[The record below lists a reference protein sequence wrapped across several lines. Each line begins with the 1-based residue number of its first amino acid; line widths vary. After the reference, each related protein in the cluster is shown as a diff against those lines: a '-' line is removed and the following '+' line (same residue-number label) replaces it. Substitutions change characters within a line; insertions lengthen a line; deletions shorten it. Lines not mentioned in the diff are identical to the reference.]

1 MLLVFCFCLYL
12 LVLLNQIELFVIFK
26 IKFYS
31 LIVAFCFW
39 ENELIFRMSDCYF
52 ERGIRQVLPF
62 YKSCIDLTMLFY
74 VYCKYR
80 GKSCGI

>member
-1 MLLVFCFCLYL
+1 MF
-12 LVLLNQIELFVIFK
+12 NESDRAAVIFK

-52 ERGIRQVLPF
+52 ERGIRQVLSFIKVVSILRCCFTFIVNIEENPAG
-62 YKSCIDLTMLFY
+62 YKI
-74 VYCKYR
+74 
-80 GKSCGI
+80 